1 MFGFPVWFPTNR
13 DKELLSWFCL
23 LRSQILRGALRV
35 GAEQTLPP
43 FIRSSRLYL
52 YLPTDNESDQ
62 KYYTYLSC
70 SLKQSFCCVGK
81 SVQGKRVKKRS
92 VVDTVQFTASASLRE
107 TKASG
112 EPQGSTQVT
121 ACTKHEPVS
130 RTKLGVYCHDYH
142 ISLSSSGFSFWG
154 VQVLSSRRYFETKN
168 MPVLL
173 RFSFHK
179 MEDFLLRTWR
189 FTNF

>member
-70 SLKQSFCCVGK
+70 SLKQLLLCREKCTRQEGQETFCCWYGPIHSK
-81 SVQGKRVKKRS
+81 RKFKGNQSLGGTSGLNSSDCMHETRTSVPHEIRGILPWLPYFPLFKRVFLLGGAGA
-92 VVDTVQFTASASLRE
+92 VVT
-107 TKASG
+107 
-112 EPQGSTQVT
+112 
-121 ACTKHEPVS
+121 
-130 RTKLGVYCHDYH
+130 
-142 ISLSSSGFSFWG
+142 
-154 VQVLSSRRYFETKN
+154 
-168 MPVLL
+168 PVL
-173 RFSFHK
+173 RNKKYARSSEVFVS
-179 MEDFLLRTWR
+179 
-189 FTNF
+189 